1 VKQIAKVAAPPVLVT
16 NATEWTSKY
25 LAAASPEERKRHEK
39 WRHPD
44 IRHALKGE
52 TNSKCAYC
60 EAFVA
65 DVAYPHVEHIVPKS
79 QRPDLAHE
87 WRNLTTA
94 CEPCNVYKGDYY
106 DPEYGI
112 LDPYDDDAAS
122 RLTAFGAFIDWVR
135 GDQQAEITVT
145 KLRLNRLDLVSSR
158 IDRLNHVRSLIER
171 WHDSEGALKAT
182 LEQVISVE
190 AREGEF
196 SASACA
202 LLRSHRFPL

>member
-1 VKQIAKVAAPPVLVT
+1 MWNILCLKASDRTLRMNGVISLQRV
-16 NATEWTSKY
+16 N
-25 LAAASPEERKRHEK
+25 LAMY
-39 WRHPD
+39 
-44 IRHALKGE
+44 IR
-52 TNSKCAYC
+52 
-60 EAFVA
+60 
-65 DVAYPHVEHIVPKS
+65 
-79 QRPDLAHE
+79 
-87 WRNLTTA
+87 
-94 CEPCNVYKGDYY
+94 